1 MNTRKHKRI
10 LQECVGLLEKNGISV
25 DEQFSRLIEFF
36 FSSDHHVS
44 KDDMRRFI
52 KDNGIEIPEM
62 VIQNA
67 LVLLKEYGFAVEKR
81 FGDGTVRY
89 EHLHIDEHHDHFY
102 CIKCG
107 RITEFFSPEIE
118 DAQVREARVRGFHI
132 FSHKMQING
141 LCSRCFGKTRSGCIP
156 LGAVESGGRFKV
168 KEIKENSNC
177 CRKRIFD
184 MGIVTGFEGTV
195 LTNNAGLV
203 VVTSGGGRIALGRG
217 MSQQIL
223 VTIEN

>member
-1 MNTRKHKRI
+1 MNIRKHKRI
-10 LQECVGLLEKNGISV
+10 LQECVELLEKNGISV
-25 DEQFSRLIEFF
+25 DEQLYRLIEFF

-44 KDDMRRFI
+44 KEDIRRFI
-52 KDNGIEIPEM
+52 QENDLEIPEL

-81 FGDGTVRY
+81 FGDGTTRF

-118 DAQVREARVRGFHI
+118 DAQAREARLRGFHV

-141 LCSRCFGKTRSGCIP
+141 LCKKCFGQTNRSCLP

-168 KEIKENSNC
+168 AQIKENNRC
-177 CRKRIFD
+177 CRKRIYD
-184 MGIVTGFEGTV
+184 LGIVPGYEGKV
-195 LTNNAGLV
+195 LTNNAGLLV
-203 VVTSGGGRIALGRG
+203 ITSGSGRVALGRG
-217 MSQQIL
+217 MSRQIL
-223 VTIEN
+223 VTLEN